1 MPATY
6 QIHNLGLKPYGEV
19 LQLQESLFNKNL
31 AAKEQGLPT
40 ENHLIL
46 CEHNP
51 VYTLGK
57 SGKRENILA
66 TDEQLD
72 AEFYQIQRGGDV
84 TFHGPGQLVV
94 YPIFDLD
101 TFGLGVGEYIYK
113 LEETIIETLKEYGLH
128 TERVEGAAG
137 VWLVNRPMTE
147 DRVPMTNNDSEP
159 THSALRTPLSS
170 HPFPERKICAIG
182 AKVSRHVTMHGLA
195 ININTDLS
203 YFMKIVA
210 CGLEGKGVTSL
221 AAELGHEVDMY
232 EYQKVFLKKFKTVFT
247 T

>member
-6 QIHNLGLKPYGEV
+6 HIHNLGLKPYGEV

-31 AAKEQGLPT
+31 QVKEQGLPT

-101 TFGLGVGEYIYK
+101 TFSLGVGEYIYK
-113 LEETIIETLKEYGLH
+113 LEETIIETLKEYGLR

-137 VWLVNRPMTE
+137 VWIVSQQFAVRSPQLNTE
-147 DRVPMTNNDSEP
+147 I
-159 THSALRTPLSS
+159 PLNS

-221 AAELGHEVDMY
+221 AAELGREVDMD
-232 EYQKVFLKKFKTVFT
+232 EYKKVFLEKFTQQF
-247 T
+247 

>member
-1 MPATY
+1 MAATY
-6 QIHNLGLKPYGEV
+6 YIHNLGLKPYGEV
-19 LQLQESLFNKNL
+19 LQLQELLFNKNL
-31 AAKEQGLPT
+31 QAKEQGLPT

-46 CEHNP
+46 CEHTP

-72 AEFYQIQRGGDV
+72 AEFFQVQRGGDV

-101 TFGLGVGEYIYK
+101 TFGIGVGEYIYK

-128 TERVEGAAG
+128 TERMEGAAG
-137 VWLVNRPMTE
+137 VWIVSPQTTDDRQQTITE
-147 DRVPMTNNDSEP
+147 NALRTS
-159 THSALRTPLSS
+159 HSALLN

-221 AAELGHEVDMY
+221 SVELGREVPME
-232 EYQKVFLKKFKTVFT
+232 EYTQVFLEKFQRTFT
-247 T
+247 A